1 MDLSCPTSPGEAP
14 AAGSACGEA
23 KVCGLGIQSSGS
35 ESGICWAAVTPAHD
49 FTYPCLRFVIC
60 AS

>member
-35 ESGICWAAVTPAHD
+35 ESGICWAAVTPG
-49 FTYPCLRFVIC
+49 T
-60 AS
+60 